1 MKSLLFGTAGIP
13 LSTEKRDTVNG
24 IKRVRGLGL
33 DAMELEFVQSVN
45 ISEQKAPEVKKT
57 AMAEDIVLT
66 CHGQYYINLTSKE
79 ELKIQQ
85 SKERILKAA
94 RIVNACGGWS
104 ATWHMAFYQGQN
116 KEKVHEQVKKQLK
129 EIVALLKDEGN
140 TIWIRPETTG
150 KPTQWGDL
158 REVLDVSQ
166 EIDQVLPCID
176 FAHLHA
182 RYNGKN
188 NTYEEFCA
196 ILREIENALG
206 REGLDNMHIQV
217 AGIAYSEK
225 GERNHL
231 PLQESDL
238 NYQDLIRAWKDFKIK
253 GVVIAESP
261 AMEKDALLLQGLW
274 KKM

>member
-13 LSTEKRDTVNG
+13 LSTQNRNTIEG
-24 IKRVRGLGL
+24 IRQVRKLGL

-45 ISEQKAPEVKKT
+45 ISEQKAPEVKK
-57 AMAEDIVLT
+57 AAKEEDVVLT

-79 ELKIQQ
+79 KLKIQQ

-94 RIVNACGGWS
+94 RIVHACDGWS

-116 KEKVHEQVKKQLK
+116 KEKVHEEVKRHLK
-129 EIVALLKDEGN
+129 EIVKTLQNEGN
-140 TIWIRPETTG
+140 TVWIRPETTG

-158 REVLDVSQ
+158 QETLQVSQ
-166 EIDQVLPCID
+166 EIEQVMPCID

-188 NTYEEFCA
+188 NTYEEFCT

-217 AGIAYSEK
+217 AGIEYSEK

-238 NYQDLIRAWKDFKIK
+238 NYKDLLRAWKEFKIK

-261 AMEKDALLLQGLW
+261 VIEKDAMLLQKLW
-274 KKM
+274 RKA

>member
-1 MKSLLFGTAGIP
+1 
-13 LSTEKRDTVNG
+13 
-24 IKRVRGLGL
+24 
-33 DAMELEFVQSVN
+33 
-45 ISEQKAPEVKKT
+45 
-57 AMAEDIVLT
+57 
-66 CHGQYYINLTSKE
+66 
-79 ELKIQQ
+79 
-85 SKERILKAA
+85 LKAA

-129 EIVALLKDEGN
+129 EIVRTLRDEDN

-158 REVLDVSQ
+158 REVLDVSK
-166 EIDQVLPCID
+166 EIEQVLPCID

-188 NTYEEFCA
+188 NTYDEFCT
-196 ILREIENALG
+196 ILSEIENVLG

-217 AGIAYSEK
+217 AGIEYSEK

-274 KKM
+274 GK